1 MLIVGY
7 LVLEPNT
14 YFFIFIW
21 RSHVSDFA
29 TYLLRDA
36 AREWWDT
43 MRVAYDVPNM
53 QWQTFEQLFR
63 EYYIL
68 IAYTQ
73 LKAKKFYRLE
83 QGDMTVMEYHVKFT
97 ELSKYAPGAVAN
109 PLEKIAKFEEGLRPK
124 IREACAKLDRSLRD
138 YKSKIAKGD
147 SRKITRK
154 QQGQGSQSSGSSG
167 VSSGSYGRGR
177 YGPYVCHKCGQP
189 GHLRRNC
196 PQRSGQSYQVRGS
209 GSSSGR
215 SGRNGGR
222 GKGKGTMNAMMSH
235 GDTESP
241 TGHAAIEGMI
251 IISNSWARALFDT
264 GASHSFISELF
275 VNALG
280 LEIQPLYPPLT
291 LMTPMGGHALVSF
304 VCKSCVV
311 MIESHRLLADLIV
324 LPMTQ
329 FDVIL
334 GMDWLSKYQ
343 TIIDCHRARVII
355 GTEDGG
361 VVTYQA
367 DQGVKS
373 SSPILKVCVRGRGDL
388 KITIKNKYPLPRI
401 DELFDQLGGSRYFSK
416 IDLRSGYHQLRIREE
431 DVPKTAF
438 RTREE
443 PYTVYTDASG
453 TGLGCVLMQHDKVVA
468 YASRQLKPHEK
479 NYPTHDLELAAFE
492 IFTDHKSLK
501 YLFTQRDLN
510 LRQRRWVEYMEDYD
524 FTLQYHPGKANVVAD
539 ALSRRPRG
547 ILACLA
553 FEDWSRSSTIVN
565 YNLQYYEDCNK
576 AFVYNLVATPS
587 LLERLAM
594 PNDEEIRMAILEEAH
609 KSRFALHPGST
620 KMYQDLRRQY
630 WWRGMK
636 RDVAQFIAKCM
647 TCQQVKAEHQRPGG
661 QLQSLPIPEWKWDH
675 ITMDFV
681 TDLPKMPSG
690 YDAIWV
696 VVDRLTKSAH
706 FIPIKV
712 TYKLDKL
719 SRLYVDWIVRL
730 HGVPITIVSD
740 RDPRFTS
747 RFWKSL
753 QKTLGTELHFS
764 TAFHPQTDGQSERV
778 IQILEDMLRAYITDF
793 KGSWDLDL
801 SLVEFAYNNSYQSS
815 IGMAPYEAL
824 YGRPCRSSLC
834 WLEKGEQ
841 VNFPTDY
848 VEETTDKIKV
858 IRERLKAAQS

>member
-1 MLIVGY
+1 
-7 LVLEPNT
+7 
-14 YFFIFIW
+14 
-21 RSHVSDFA
+21 
-29 TYLLRDA
+29 
-36 AREWWDT
+36 
-43 MRVAYDVPNM
+43 
-53 QWQTFEQLFR
+53 
-63 EYYIL
+63 
-68 IAYTQ
+68 
-73 LKAKKFYRLE
+73 
-83 QGDMTVMEYHVKFT
+83 
-97 ELSKYAPGAVAN
+97 
-109 PLEKIAKFEEGLRPK
+109 
-124 IREACAKLDRSLRD
+124 
-138 YKSKIAKGD
+138 
-147 SRKITRK
+147 
-154 QQGQGSQSSGSSG
+154 
-167 VSSGSYGRGR
+167 
-177 YGPYVCHKCGQP
+177 
-189 GHLRRNC
+189 
-196 PQRSGQSYQVRGS
+196 
-209 GSSSGR
+209 
-215 SGRNGGR
+215 
-222 GKGKGTMNAMMSH
+222 
-235 GDTESP
+235 
-241 TGHAAIEGMI
+241 MI

-280 LEIQPLYPPLT
+280 LEIQPFYPPLT

-388 KITIKNKYPLPRI
+388 KSLGYMNAIACELKTIEKHSYIMVVGEYPDVFP
-401 DELFDQLGGSRYFSK
+401 DELPGLPPEREIEFC
-416 IDLRSGYHQLRIREE
+416 IDLIPGTSPISISPYRMAPTEMIELRKQLQELLDRGFIRPSASPWGAPVLFE

-438 RTREE
+438 RTRYGHYEFLVMPFGLTNAPAAFMDLMNRVFKPYLDRFVIVFIDDILIEAVLRWERPRNVSEIRSFLGLAGYYRRFVENFSRIAMPLTRLTKKEKRLTSAPILTIPNSEE

-479 NYPTHDLELAAFE
+479 NYPTHDLELAA
-492 IFTDHKSLK
+492 
-501 YLFTQRDLN
+501 
-510 LRQRRWVEYMEDYD
+510 DYD

-576 AFVYNLVATPS
+576 
-587 LLERLAM
+587 
-594 PNDEEIRMAILEEAH
+594 IRMAILEEAH

-719 SRLYVDWIVRL
+719 SRLY
-730 HGVPITIVSD
+730 
-740 RDPRFTS
+740 
-747 RFWKSL
+747 
-753 QKTLGTELHFS
+753 
-764 TAFHPQTDGQSERV
+764 
-778 IQILEDMLRAYITDF
+778 
-793 KGSWDLDL
+793 
-801 SLVEFAYNNSYQSS
+801 FAYNNSYQSS

-824 YGRPCRSSLC
+824 YGRPCRSPLFGVKGKLAPRYIGPFEIMSRVGEVAYRLALPPQLGHVHNVFHVSMLRKSEPNFSHVIQ
-834 WLEKGEQ
+834 WDEVPIQKDATYEEMPLQILEWKL
-841 VNFPTDY
+841 
-848 VEETTDKIKV
+848 KV
-858 IRERLKAAQS
+858 LRKREIPLVKVLWQHHVIEDSTWELESEILERYPHLFSS